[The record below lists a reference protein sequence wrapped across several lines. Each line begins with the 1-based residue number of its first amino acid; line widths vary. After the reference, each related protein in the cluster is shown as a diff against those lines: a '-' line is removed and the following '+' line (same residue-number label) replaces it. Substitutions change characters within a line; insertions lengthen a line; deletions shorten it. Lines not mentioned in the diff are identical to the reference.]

1 MSKSSRRVDTFA
13 SHYIFLLIFFFHS
26 GQLAGMDVV
35 SPELNSLLPDEIMDT
50 EAIEDI
56 SDSQAHGTNTQSKT
70 TNETTVPME
79 TDTSSNVSSAENTLV
94 APTSKDSS
102 PSSSSAGNQITISVS
117 STTSSLPILKQSLAT
132 STTST
137 KTTNSVSGTTVST
150 GGLKL
155 SGPFTISAANH
166 QIILNKVATAQASE
180 ASKSSATCHQ
190 VIKQEG
196 QKLLVT
202 AIGKSG
208 SPIVLQLPNS
218 KAPVGQTSADPKIQT
233 PQFKVVTIGGRPEL
247 KPLVGCTTNQMTALQ
262 TQQLKAVQIAKKTP
276 TSSAPIKFII
286 TKTVNS
292 KGASPQSQVVA
303 GRVLTQTSS
312 VLPTKTITL
321 TEPIGT
327 SLQSIPGKKI
337 AISPLK
343 TPSKVTVVSVA
354 SPTSSA
360 PPKTVTLPVNLAL
373 GQQILAVQQSTSAS
387 PVKVVSSQATAQN
400 IKPVQSVAVGGVS
413 GSHFKTIIPLATQPN
428 VQQIQVPG
436 SRFHYVRLVTATT
449 ASSTVQPS
457 GPSTNS
463 VQTAKPMMVSTGA
476 VRMSV
481 PIVPAQ
487 SVKQVAPKPLTT
499 AVQGV
504 STSQTQQRLIMP
516 ATPLPQIQ
524 PNFTNLPPGTV
535 LAPAPGGGNVGY
547 AVVPAQYV
555 TQLQQSPFV
564 TLANNSSFS
573 ASSGVQTQARLP
585 VNGVSTTEST
595 SRPRKPCNCTKSQCL
610 KLYCDCFA
618 NGEFCNNCNCNNC
631 FNNLEHETERLKAIK
646 TCLDRNPEAFKPKI
660 GKGKEGES
668 DRRHSKGCNC
678 KRSGC
683 LKNYCECY
691 EAKIMCSSIC
701 KCIGCKNFEESPE
714 RKTLMHLADAAEVR
728 VQQQT
733 AAKTKL
739 SSQISDLLMR
749 TTPVIPTGGGSIP
762 CLELNSSA
770 HLFLCWFRKL
780 PYTFVTKEVLEAT
793 CECLLERAK
802 CSEQTLQP
810 QAEAE
815 RMILEEFGHCL
826 MSIINSAGKA
836 KVDCASINC

>member
-1 MSKSSRRVDTFA
+1 
-13 SHYIFLLIFFFHS
+13 
-26 GQLAGMDVV
+26 MDVV

-50 EAIEDI
+50 EAIEDVPH
-56 SDSQAHGTNTQSKT
+56 SHSGTTATQSEPSGDT
-70 TNETTVPME
+70 SVPME
-79 TDTSSNVSSAENTLV
+79 TDTPLATENLTLSSEATEHTQAVSISTDSI
-94 APTSKDSS
+94 TSS
-102 PSSSSAGNQITISVS
+102 PPLTLNV
-117 STTSSLPILKQSLAT
+117 TTS
-132 STTST
+132 
-137 KTTNSVSGTTVST
+137 
-150 GGLKL
+150 GLQKL
-155 SGPFTISAANH
+155 TAPFTISPANH
-166 QIILNKVATAQASE
+166 QIILNKVASSQATE
-180 ASKSSATCHQ
+180 AAKSSGTPPQ

-208 SPIVLQLPNS
+208 QPIVLQLPHTGS
-218 KAPVGQTSADPKIQT
+218 KPGVSQTSGDAKSPA
-233 PQFKVVTIGGRPEL
+233 PQFKVVAIGGRSEL
-247 KPLVGCTTNQMTALQ
+247 KPLMGSAGNQVTTLQ
-262 TQQLKAVQIAKKTP
+262 AQQLKTVQIAKKTP
-276 TSSAPIKFII
+276 VSSAAPIKFII

-292 KGASPQSQVVA
+292 KGLSPQASVPPVIA
-303 GRVLTQTSS
+303 GRVLTQSSPVMPQRTISLSETHNTS
-312 VLPTKTITL
+312 I
-321 TEPIGT
+321 
-327 SLQSIPGKKI
+327 QSIPGKKI

-343 TPSKVTVVSVA
+343 TPSKVT
-354 SPTSSA
+354 
-360 PPKTVTLPVNLAL
+360 
-373 GQQILAVQQSTSAS
+373 
-387 PVKVVSSQATAQN
+387 
-400 IKPVQSVAVGGVS
+400 SVAVGGV
-413 GSHFKTIIPLATQPN
+413 GSSQFKTIIPLPQPN

-449 ASSTVQPS
+449 ASSTGQPS
-457 GPSTNS
+457 GPSTS
-463 VQTAKPMMVSTGA
+463 SIQTAKPMVVSTGA

-487 SVKQVAPKPLTT
+487 TIKQVAPKPLTSAAQVVT
-499 AVQGV
+499 
-504 STSQTQQRLIMP
+504 TTQTQQRLIMP

-564 TLANNSSFS
+564 TLAS
-573 ASSGVQTQARLP
+573 SSGFPAATGIQTQARLP
-585 VNGVSTTEST
+585 LNGLSTSETT

-749 TTPVIPTGGGSIP
+749 TTPVISSGGG
-762 CLELNSSA
+762 
-770 HLFLCWFRKL
+770 RL

-793 CECLLERAK
+793 CECLLEQAK
-802 CSEQTLQP
+802 KAEQTHQP

-826 MSIINSAGKA
+826 MRIISSAGKA
-836 KVDCASINC
+836 KADSASVSC

>member
-1 MSKSSRRVDTFA
+1 
-13 SHYIFLLIFFFHS
+13 
-26 GQLAGMDVV
+26 MDVV

-50 EAIEDI
+50 EAIEDVPHSQPDGTTVQSEP
-56 SDSQAHGTNTQSKT
+56 SDDAS
-70 TNETTVPME
+70 VPME
-79 TDTSSNVSSAENTLV
+79 TDTPVVSENVTLCSDAILPKPAQAMTTSVPTDSTLSLSPRSPLPVSNSST
-94 APTSKDSS
+94 SS
-102 PSSSSAGNQITISVS
+102 PLLTIKPALS
-117 STTSSLPILKQSLAT
+117 T
-132 STTST
+132 STATT
-137 KTTNSVSGTTVST
+137 KTTDSVTGTSVTTSG
-150 GGLKL
+150 LQKL
-155 SGPFTISAANH
+155 TAPFTISPANR
-166 QIILNKVATAQASE
+166 QIILNKVASSQASE
-180 ASKSSATCHQ
+180 AAKSAGNPPQ

-208 SPIVLQLPNS
+208 QPIVLQLPHTGS
-218 KAPVGQTSADPKIQT
+218 KPGVSQTAGDTKSQT
-233 PQFKVVTIGGRPEL
+233 PQFKVVTLGTRSEL
-247 KPLVGCTTNQMTALQ
+247 KPVVGNQVTTLQ
-262 TQQLKAVQIAKKTP
+262 TQQLKTVQIAKKTP
-276 TSSAPIKFII
+276 ASSAAPIKFII

-292 KGASPQSQVVA
+292 KGLSPQTSVPPVIT
-303 GRVLTQTSS
+303 GRVLTQNSQ
-312 VLPTKTITL
+312 VMPPRTITL
-321 TEPIGT
+321 SEPHNT
-327 SLQSIPGKKI
+327 SIQSIPGKKI

-360 PPKTVTLPVNLAL
+360 SQKSVALPVNVAL
-373 GQQILAVQQSTSAS
+373 GQQILTVQQSASAS
-387 PVKVVSSQATAQN
+387 PVKVATSQTTAQN
-400 IKPVQSVAVGGVS
+400 IKPLQSVAVGGVG

-449 ASSTVQPS
+449 ASSAGQPS
-457 GPSTNS
+457 GPSTS
-463 VQTAKPMMVSTGA
+463 SIQTAKPMVVSTGT

-481 PIVPAQ
+481 PVVPAQ
-487 SVKQVAPKPLTT
+487 TMKQVAPKPLTSGT
-499 AVQGV
+499 QVV
-504 STSQTQQRLIMP
+504 TTTQTQQRLIMP

-535 LAPAPGGGNVGY
+535 LTPAPGGGNVGY

-555 TQLQQSPFV
+555 TQIQQPPFV
-564 TLANNSSFS
+564 TLASSSGFS
-573 ASSGVQTQARLP
+573 ASTGIQTQARLP
-585 VNGVSTTEST
+585 LNGLSATETT

-749 TTPVIPTGGGSIP
+749 TTPVLSSGGG
-762 CLELNSSA
+762 
-770 HLFLCWFRKL
+770 RL

-793 CECLLERAK
+793 CECLLEQAK
-802 CSEQTLQP
+802 KAEQTHQP
-810 QAEAE
+810 QTEAE

-826 MSIINSAGKA
+826 MRIISSAGKA
-836 KVDCASINC
+836 KADCASINC

>member
-1 MSKSSRRVDTFA
+1 
-13 SHYIFLLIFFFHS
+13 
-26 GQLAGMDVV
+26 MDVV

-50 EAIEDI
+50 EAIEDVPHTQPEATAMVLSGA
-56 SDSQAHGTNTQSKT
+56 SDDTP
-70 TNETTVPME
+70 VPME
-79 TDTSSNVSSAENTLV
+79 TDTPMASESLGLCSGAASTEHTRALTTTTDSALSIISGSQI
-94 APTSKDSS
+94 PISI
-102 PSSSSAGNQITISVS
+102 SSSSSPLLTLK
-117 STTSSLPILKQSLAT
+117 STLCT
-132 STTST
+132 STT
-137 KTTNSVSGTTVST
+137 KTTDCVTVTATDCSVST
-150 GGLKL
+150 GGLTRL
-155 SGPFTISAANH
+155 TAPFTISPANH
-166 QIILNKVATAQASE
+166 QIILNKVASSQATE
-180 ASKSSATCHQ
+180 AAKAAGPSPQ
-190 VIKQEG
+190 VIKQDG

-202 AIGKSG
+202 SIGKSG
-208 SPIVLQLPNS
+208 QPILLQLPHTGS
-218 KAPVGQTSADPKIQT
+218 KPGFLQTSGDTKSHA
-233 PQFKVVTIGGRPEL
+233 PQFKVVTIGGRTEL
-247 KPLVGCTTNQMTALQ
+247 KPMLGGPGNQLTTLQ
-262 TQQLKAVQIAKKTP
+262 AQQLKAVQIAKKTP
-276 TSSAPIKFII
+276 TSSAAPFKYII
-286 TKTVNS
+286 TKTINS
-292 KGASPQSQVVA
+292 KGLSPQTSVPSVIT
-303 GRVLTQTSS
+303 GRVLTQNSS
-312 VLPTKTITL
+312 GMPSRTITL
-321 TEPIGT
+321 TETHNT
-327 SLQSIPGKKI
+327 SIQSLPGKKI

-343 TPSKVTVVSVA
+343 SPSKVTVVSVA
-354 SPTSSA
+354 SPTSNSTQ
-360 PPKTVTLPVNLAL
+360 KSVTLPVNVAL
-373 GQQILAVQQSTSAS
+373 GQQILTVQQSTSSS
-387 PVKVVSSQATAQN
+387 PVKMATNQGTVQN
-400 IKPVQSVAVGGVS
+400 LKTMQSMTVGGVG
-413 GSHFKTIIPLATQPN
+413 GSQFKTIIPLATQSN

-449 ASSTVQPS
+449 ASSTGQAS
-457 GPSTNS
+457 GPSTS
-463 VQTAKPMMVSTGA
+463 SIQTAKPMVVSTGA

-481 PIVPAQ
+481 PMIAAQ
-487 SVKQVAPKPLTT
+487 TMKQVAPKPLTSAAQVVT
-499 AVQGV
+499 
-504 STSQTQQRLIMP
+504 TQTQQRLIMP

-535 LAPAPGGGNVGY
+535 LAPAPGGGNMGY

-564 TLANNSSFS
+564 TLAS
-573 ASSGVQTQARLP
+573 SSGFPAATGIQTQARLP
-585 VNGVSTTEST
+585 LNGLSTAEAT

-728 VQQQT
+728 VLQQT
-733 AAKTKL
+733 AARTKL

-749 TTPVIPTGGGSIP
+749 STPVI
-762 CLELNSSA
+762 SSESG
-770 HLFLCWFRKL
+770 RL

-793 CECLLERAK
+793 CECLMEQAK
-802 CSEQTLQP
+802 KAEQTHQP

-815 RMILEEFGHCL
+815 RVILEEFGHCL
-826 MSIINSAGKA
+826 MRIISSAGKA

>member
-1 MSKSSRRVDTFA
+1 
-13 SHYIFLLIFFFHS
+13 
-26 GQLAGMDVV
+26 MDVV

-50 EAIEDI
+50 EAIEDVPHTQQASTMVQSEA
-56 SDSQAHGTNTQSKT
+56 SDDTS
-70 TNETTVPME
+70 VPME
-79 TDTSSNVSSAENTLV
+79 TDTPMVPENLGLCSGAASIQHNQALNTPTATDSTLSIISGNQI
-94 APTSKDSS
+94 PISI
-102 PSSSSAGNQITISVS
+102 SSSS
-117 STTSSLPILKQSLAT
+117 SSLLTLKSALST
-132 STTST
+132 STTTT
-137 KTTNSVSGTTVST
+137 KTTDCVTVTATECSVSTS
-150 GGLKL
+150 GLTKL
-155 SGPFTISAANH
+155 TAPFTISPANH
-166 QIILNKVATAQASE
+166 QIILNKVASSQATEAAKTAGTSPQI
-180 ASKSSATCHQ
+180 
-190 VIKQEG
+190 IKQEG

-202 AIGKSG
+202 EIGKSG
-208 SPIVLQLPNS
+208 QPILLQLPHTGS
-218 KAPVGQTSADPKIQT
+218 KPGVLQTSGDTKSQA
-233 PQFKVVTIGGRPEL
+233 PQFKVVTIGGRSEL
-247 KPLVGCTTNQMTALQ
+247 KPMLSSSGNQLTTLQ
-262 TQQLKAVQIAKKTP
+262 AQQLKVVQIAKKTP
-276 TSSAPIKFII
+276 SSSAAPIKFII
-286 TKTVNS
+286 TKTVNT
-292 KGASPQSQVVA
+292 KGLSPQTSVPPVIA
-303 GRVLTQTSS
+303 GRVLTQNSS
-312 VLPTKTITL
+312 VMPSRTITL
-321 TEPIGT
+321 TETHNT
-327 SLQSIPGKKI
+327 SIQSIPGKKI

-354 SPTSSA
+354 SPTSNSSQKSVA
-360 PPKTVTLPVNLAL
+360 LPVNVAL
-373 GQQILAVQQSTSAS
+373 GQQILTVQQSTSNS
-387 PVKVVSSQATAQN
+387 PVKNLKT
-400 IKPVQSVAVGGVS
+400 VQSMAVGGVG
-413 GSHFKTIIPLATQPN
+413 GSQFKTIIPLATQPN

-436 SRFHYVRLVTATT
+436 NRFHYVRLVTATT
-449 ASSTVQPS
+449 ASSTGQPS
-457 GPSTNS
+457 GPSTS
-463 VQTAKPMMVSTGA
+463 SIQTAKPMVVSTGA

-487 SVKQVAPKPLTT
+487 TIKQVAPKPLTSAAQVVT
-499 AVQGV
+499 TTQ
-504 STSQTQQRLIMP
+504 SQQRLIMP

-535 LAPAPGGGNVGY
+535 LAPAPGGGNMGY

-564 TLANNSSFS
+564 TLAS
-573 ASSGVQTQARLP
+573 SSGFPASTGIQTQARLP
-585 VNGVSTTEST
+585 LNGLSTAEAT

-749 TTPVIPTGGGSIP
+749 TTPVISSGGG
-762 CLELNSSA
+762 
-770 HLFLCWFRKL
+770 RL

-793 CECLLERAK
+793 CECLLEQAK
-802 CSEQTLQP
+802 KAEQTHQP

-815 RMILEEFGHCL
+815 RVILEEFGHCL
-826 MSIINSAGKA
+826 MRIISSAGKA
-836 KVDCASINC
+836 KADCASINC

>member
-1 MSKSSRRVDTFA
+1 M
-13 SHYIFLLIFFFHS
+13 
-26 GQLAGMDVV
+26 
-35 SPELNSLLPDEIMDT
+35 
-50 EAIEDI
+50 
-56 SDSQAHGTNTQSKT
+56 
-70 TNETTVPME
+70 TV
-79 TDTSSNVSSAENTLV
+79 
-94 APTSKDSS
+94 
-102 PSSSSAGNQITISVS
+102 
-117 STTSSLPILKQSLAT
+117 
-132 STTST
+132 T
-137 KTTNSVSGTTVST
+137 KTTDSVTATTVST
-150 GGLKL
+150 GGLQK
-155 SGPFTISAANH
+155 SSVPFTISAANH
-166 QIILNKVATAQASE
+166 QIILNKVASAQASE
-180 ASKSSATCHQ
+180 ASKSSTSHQ

-208 SPIVLQLPNS
+208 QPIVLQLPHTIN
-218 KAPVGQTSADPKIQT
+218 KAAAGQTSADTKLQT
-233 PQFKVVTIGGRPEL
+233 PQFKVVTIGGRSEL
-247 KPLVGCTTNQMTALQ
+247 KPLIGSTTNQVATLQ
-262 TQQLKAVQIAKKTP
+262 SQQLKTVQIAKKTP
-276 TSSAPIKFII
+276 TSTAPIKFII

-292 KGASPQSQVVA
+292 KGAGPQSPVVA
-303 GRVLTQTSS
+303 GRVLTQTSP
-312 VLPTKTITL
+312 VLPSRTITL
-321 TEPIGT
+321 TEPIGA
-327 SLQSIPGKKI
+327 GKKI

-343 TPSKVTVVSVA
+343 TPSKVTVVSVP
-354 SPTSSA
+354 SSTSSA
-360 PPKTVTLPVNLAL
+360 PQKTVTLPVNLAL
-373 GQQILAVQQSTSAS
+373 GQQILAVQQSTS
-387 PVKVVSSQATAQN
+387 PVKVVSSQATAQT
-400 IKPVQSVAVGGVS
+400 IKPVQSVAVG
-413 GSHFKTIIPLATQPN
+413 GSHFKTIIPLATQQN
-428 VQQIQVPG
+428 VQPIQVPG

-449 ASSTVQPS
+449 ASSSAQSS

-463 VQTAKPMMVSTGA
+463 AQPAKPMMVSSGA

-487 SVKQVAPKPLTT
+487 TVKQVAPKPL
-499 AVQGV
+499 AAAAQVAP
-504 STSQTQQRLIMP
+504 QTQQRLIMP

-564 TLANNSSFS
+564 TLASSSSGFT
-573 ASSGVQTQARLP
+573 ASSGIQTQARLP
-585 VNGVSTTEST
+585 VNGVSTAEST

-618 NGEFCNNCNCNNC
+618 NGEFCANCNCNNC

-660 GKGKEGES
+660 GKGKEGDA

-739 SSQISDLLMR
+739 SSQISDLLLR
-749 TTPVIPTGGGSIP
+749 TAPVIPTGGG
-762 CLELNSSA
+762 
-770 HLFLCWFRKL
+770 RL

-810 QAEAE
+810 QVEAE

-826 MSIINSAGKA
+826 MSIISSAGKA

>member
-1 MSKSSRRVDTFA
+1 
-13 SHYIFLLIFFFHS
+13 
-26 GQLAGMDVV
+26 MDVV

-79 TDTSSNVSSAENTLV
+79 TDT
-94 APTSKDSS
+94 
-102 PSSSSAGNQITISVS
+102 
-117 STTSSLPILKQSLAT
+117 TTSSLPILKQSLAT

-585 VNGVSTTEST
+585 VNG
-595 SRPRKPCNCTKSQCL
+595 
-610 KLYCDCFA
+610 YCDCFA

-749 TTPVIPTGGGSIP
+749 TTPVIPTGGG
-762 CLELNSSA
+762 
-770 HLFLCWFRKL
+770 RL

>member
-1 MSKSSRRVDTFA
+1 
-13 SHYIFLLIFFFHS
+13 
-26 GQLAGMDVV
+26 MDVV

-50 EAIEDI
+50 EAIEDVPQSQPDETAVQSEP
-56 SDSQAHGTNTQSKT
+56 SDDTS
-70 TNETTVPME
+70 VPME
-79 TDTSSNVSSAENTLV
+79 TDTPLASENL
-94 APTSKDSS
+94 
-102 PSSSSAGNQITISVS
+102 
-117 STTSSLPILKQSLAT
+117 SLCSDAT
-132 STTST
+132 STEPTQALTTSA
-137 KTTNSVSGTTVST
+137 TTGNPIAVSISTATITTDSVTGTIVST
-150 GGLKL
+150 SGLQKL
-155 SGPFTISAANH
+155 TAPFTISPANH
-166 QIILNKVATAQASE
+166 QIILNKVASSQATE
-180 ASKSSATCHQ
+180 AAKSAGTPQ

-208 SPIVLQLPNS
+208 QPIVLQLPHTGS
-218 KAPVGQTSADPKIQT
+218 KPGASQTSGDTKPQT
-233 PQFKVVTIGGRPEL
+233 PQFKVVTLGARSEL
-247 KPLVGCTTNQMTALQ
+247 KPVVGSAGNQVTTLQ
-262 TQQLKAVQIAKKTP
+262 PQQLKTVQIAKKTP
-276 TSSAPIKFII
+276 TSSAAPIKFII

-292 KGASPQSQVVA
+292 KGLSSPTSVPPVIA
-303 GRVLTQTSS
+303 GRVLTQTSP
-312 VLPTKTITL
+312 VMPPRTITL
-321 TEPIGT
+321 SEPHNT
-327 SLQSIPGKKI
+327 SIQSIAGKKI

-354 SPTSSA
+354 SPTSNASQKSVA
-360 PPKTVTLPVNLAL
+360 LPVNVAL
-373 GQQILAVQQSTSAS
+373 GQQILTVQQSTSGS
-387 PVKVVSSQATAQN
+387 PVKLATSQTTTQN
-400 IKPVQSVAVGGVS
+400 IKPVQSLAVGGVG
-413 GSHFKTIIPLATQPN
+413 GSQFKTIIPLATQPN

-436 SRFHYVRLVTATT
+436 SKFHYVRLVTATT
-449 ASSTVQPS
+449 ASSIGQAS
-457 GPSTNS
+457 GPSTS
-463 VQTAKPMMVSTGA
+463 SIQTAKPMVVNTGA

-487 SVKQVAPKPLTT
+487 PMKQVAPKPLTSAAQIVT
-499 AVQGV
+499 
-504 STSQTQQRLIMP
+504 TTQTQQRLIMP

-524 PNFTNLPPGTV
+524 PNFTNLRPGTV

-564 TLANNSSFS
+564 TLAGSSGFP
-573 ASSGVQTQARLP
+573 ASTGVQTQARLP
-585 VNGVSTTEST
+585 LNGLSTAEAT

-749 TTPVIPTGGGSIP
+749 TTPVNSSGGG
-762 CLELNSSA
+762 
-770 HLFLCWFRKL
+770 RL

-793 CECLLERAK
+793 CECLVEQAK
-802 CSEQTLQP
+802 KAEQTFQS

-826 MSIINSAGKA
+826 MRIISSAGKA
-836 KVDCASINC
+836 KADSASISC

>member
-1 MSKSSRRVDTFA
+1 
-13 SHYIFLLIFFFHS
+13 
-26 GQLAGMDVV
+26 MDVV
-35 SPELNSLLPDEIMDT
+35 SPELTSLLPDEIMDT

-56 SDSQAHGTNTQSKT
+56 PQSQPDG
-70 TNETTVPME
+70 
-79 TDTSSNVSSAENTLV
+79 SAVHPL
-94 APTSKDSS
+94 P
-102 PSSSSAGNQITISVS
+102 ISIS
-117 STTSSLPILKQSLAT
+117 STLPSLLTLKPAMAASIAT
-132 STTST
+132 T
-137 KTTNSVSGTTVST
+137 KTTDSLTGTSFST
-150 GGLKL
+150 GGLQRL
-155 SGPFTISAANH
+155 TAPFTISAANH
-166 QIILNKVATAQASE
+166 QIILNKVASSQATE
-180 ASKSSATCHQ
+180 AAKSAGISPQ
-190 VIKQEG
+190 IIKQEG

-202 AIGKSG
+202 TIGKSG
-208 SPIVLQLPNS
+208 QPIVLQLPHTGGKPGLS
-218 KAPVGQTSADPKIQT
+218 QTFGDNKSQA
-233 PQFKVVTIGGRPEL
+233 PQFKVVTIGGRSEL
-247 KPLVGCTTNQMTALQ
+247 KPVVGGAGNQLTTLQ
-262 TQQLKAVQIAKKTP
+262 AQQLKTVQIATKTP
-276 TSSAPIKFII
+276 VSSAAPIKFII

-292 KGASPQSQVVA
+292 KGLCPQTSVSPVIA
-303 GRVLTQTSS
+303 GRVLTQTSAG
-312 VLPTKTITL
+312 LPSRTITL
-321 TEPIGT
+321 SEPHN
-327 SLQSIPGKKI
+327 SNMQSISGKKI

-354 SPTSSA
+354 SPTSNASH
-360 PPKTVTLPVNLAL
+360 KSLTLPVNVAL
-373 GQQILAVQQSTSAS
+373 GQQILTVQQSTSAS
-387 PVKVVSSQATAQN
+387 PVKLKSLSNISQN
-400 IKPVQSVAVGGVS
+400 IKPMQSVTMGGVGGS
-413 GSHFKTIIPLATQPN
+413 QFKTIIPLASQPN

-449 ASSTVQPS
+449 ASSSGHLS
-457 GPSTNS
+457 GPSTS
-463 VQTAKPMMVSTGA
+463 SIQTAKPMVVSTGA

-487 SVKQVAPKPLTT
+487 TIKQMAPKPLTSAT
-499 AVQGV
+499 VV
-504 STSQTQQRLIMP
+504 TTTPTQQRLIMP

-555 TQLQQSPFV
+555 TQLQQTPFV
-564 TLANNSSFS
+564 TLAS
-573 ASSGVQTQARLP
+573 SSGFPASAGIQTQARLP
-585 VNGVSTTEST
+585 LNGLSTSETT

-728 VQQQT
+728 VLQQT

-749 TTPVIPTGGGSIP
+749 TTPVISSGGG
-762 CLELNSSA
+762 
-770 HLFLCWFRKL
+770 RL

-793 CECLLERAK
+793 CECLMEQAK
-802 CSEQTLQP
+802 KAEQAHQP
-810 QAEAE
+810 QVEAE

-826 MSIINSAGKA
+826 MRIISSAGKA
-836 KVDCASINC
+836 KADCASINC

>member
-1 MSKSSRRVDTFA
+1 
-13 SHYIFLLIFFFHS
+13 
-26 GQLAGMDVV
+26 MDVV

-56 SDSQAHGTNTQSKT
+56 PQSQPDGTTVQSEPSDDAP
-70 TNETTVPME
+70 VPME
-79 TDTSSNVSSAENTLV
+79 TDTPIAAENLSLC
-94 APTSKDSS
+94 ADATSTEHTQ
-102 PSSSSAGNQITISVS
+102 ALT
-117 STTSSLPILKQSLAT
+117 T
-132 STTST
+132 STTSDSTLSISSGSQLPISISSTSASLLTLKPALATSIATT
-137 KTTNSVSGTTVST
+137 KTTDSLTGTSISTSG
-150 GGLKL
+150 LQKL
-155 SGPFTISAANH
+155 TAPFTISAANH
-166 QIILNKVATAQASE
+166 QIILNKVASSQATE
-180 ASKSSATCHQ
+180 AAKAAGTQPQ

-208 SPIVLQLPNS
+208 QPIVLQLPHTGS
-218 KAPVGQTSADPKIQT
+218 KAGVSQTSGDAKSQA
-233 PQFKVVTIGGRPEL
+233 PQFKVVTIGGRSEL
-247 KPLVGCTTNQMTALQ
+247 KPVAGSAGNQLTTLQ
-262 TQQLKAVQIAKKTP
+262 AQQLKTVQIAKKTP
-276 TSSAPIKFII
+276 VSSAAPIKFII

-292 KGASPQSQVVA
+292 KGLSPQTSVSPVIA
-303 GRVLTQTSS
+303 GRVLTQNS
-312 VLPTKTITL
+312 PGMPPRTINLSESHNT
-321 TEPIGT
+321 TI
-327 SLQSIPGKKI
+327 QSIPGKKI

-360 PPKTVTLPVNLAL
+360 SQKSVTLPVNVAL
-373 GQQILAVQQSTSAS
+373 GQQILTVQQSTSAS
-387 PVKVVSSQATAQN
+387 PVKVATSQTTTQS

-413 GSHFKTIIPLATQPN
+413 GSQFKTIIPLATQPN

-449 ASSTVQPS
+449 ASSSTQPS
-457 GPSTNS
+457 GPSTS
-463 VQTAKPMMVSTGA
+463 SIQTAKPMVVSTGA

-487 SVKQVAPKPLTT
+487 TIKQMAPKPLTSA
-499 AVQGV
+499 AVV
-504 STSQTQQRLIMP
+504 TTTQTQQRLIMP

-524 PNFTNLPPGTV
+524 PNFTSLPPGTV

-555 TQLQQSPFV
+555 TQLQQTPFV
-564 TLANNSSFS
+564 TLASSSGFP
-573 ASSGVQTQARLP
+573 ASTGVQTQAKLP
-585 VNGVSTTEST
+585 LNGLSTAETT

-749 TTPVIPTGGGSIP
+749 TTPVISSGGG
-762 CLELNSSA
+762 
-770 HLFLCWFRKL
+770 RL

-793 CECLLERAK
+793 CECLLEQAK
-802 CSEQTLQP
+802 KAEQTHQP
-810 QAEAE
+810 QVEAE

-826 MSIINSAGKA
+826 MRIISSAGKA
-836 KVDCASINC
+836 KADCASINC

>member
-1 MSKSSRRVDTFA
+1 
-13 SHYIFLLIFFFHS
+13 
-26 GQLAGMDVV
+26 MDVV

-50 EAIEDI
+50 EAIEDV
-56 SDSQAHGTNTQSKT
+56 AHPQPDGTTVQSEPT
-70 TNETTVPME
+70 DDTSVPME
-79 TDTSSNVSSAENTLV
+79 TDTPMAPESVTLCSDA
-94 APTSKDSS
+94 APTDHTQALTTSTDSTLCIS
-102 PSSSSAGNQITISVS
+102 SGSQLPVSISSSSSPLLT
-117 STTSSLPILKQSLAT
+117 LKPTMAT
-132 STTST
+132 STATT
-137 KTTNSVSGTTVST
+137 KTTDSVTGTSVSTS
-150 GGLKL
+150 GLQKL
-155 SGPFTISAANH
+155 TAPFTISAANH
-166 QIILNKVATAQASE
+166 QIILNKVASSQATE
-180 ASKSSATCHQ
+180 AAKSAGTPPQ

-208 SPIVLQLPNS
+208 QPIVLQLPHTGN
-218 KAPVGQTSADPKIQT
+218 KPGIAQTSGDAKSQA
-233 PQFKVVTIGGRPEL
+233 PQFKVVTIGGRSEL
-247 KPLVGCTTNQMTALQ
+247 KPVVGSPGNQLTTLQ
-262 TQQLKAVQIAKKTP
+262 AQQLKTVQIAKKTP
-276 TSSAPIKFII
+276 TSSAAPIKFII

-292 KGASPQSQVVA
+292 KGLSPQTSVNPVIA
-303 GRVLTQTSS
+303 GRVLTQNSP
-312 VLPTKTITL
+312 VMPPRTITL
-321 TEPIGT
+321 SEPHNTTI
-327 SLQSIPGKKI
+327 QSIPGKKI

-360 PPKTVTLPVNLAL
+360 PQKSVALPVNVAL
-373 GQQILAVQQSTSAS
+373 GQQILTVQQSTSGS
-387 PVKVVSSQATAQN
+387 PVKVATSQTAAQG
-400 IKPVQSVAVGGVS
+400 IKPVQSVAVGGVG
-413 GSHFKTIIPLATQPN
+413 GSQFKTIIPLATQPN

-449 ASSTVQPS
+449 ASSTGQPS
-457 GPSTNS
+457 GPSTS
-463 VQTAKPMMVSTGA
+463 SIQTAKPMVVSTGA

-487 SVKQVAPKPLTT
+487 TMKQVAPKPLTSAPQVVT
-499 AVQGV
+499 
-504 STSQTQQRLIMP
+504 TTQTQQRLIMP

-535 LAPAPGGGNVGY
+535 LAPAPGSGNVGY

-564 TLANNSSFS
+564 TLAS
-573 ASSGVQTQARLP
+573 SSGFPPSTGIQTQARLP
-585 VNGVSTTEST
+585 LNGLSTAEST

-749 TTPVIPTGGGSIP
+749 TTPVISSGSG
-762 CLELNSSA
+762 
-770 HLFLCWFRKL
+770 RL

-793 CECLLERAK
+793 CECLLEQAK
-802 CSEQTLQP
+802 KAEQTHQP
-810 QAEAE
+810 QVEAE

-826 MSIINSAGKA
+826 MRIINSAGKA
-836 KVDCASINC
+836 KADCASINC

>member
-1 MSKSSRRVDTFA
+1 
-13 SHYIFLLIFFFHS
+13 
-26 GQLAGMDVV
+26 MDVV
-35 SPELNSLLPDEIMDT
+35 SPDLNSLLPDEIMDT

-56 SDSQAHGTNTQSKT
+56 PHSHPDSTSVQSEPNDDT
-70 TNETTVPME
+70 PVPME
-79 TDTSSNVSSAENTLV
+79 TDTPMASENLSLCSNVTSTEPTQALTTSAATDTILSISSGSQL
-94 APTSKDSS
+94 PMS
-102 PSSSSAGNQITISVS
+102 I
-117 STTSSLPILKQSLAT
+117 STTSSSLLTLKPGMAT
-132 STTST
+132 SIATT
-137 KTTNSVSGTTVST
+137 KTTDSLTGTSISTSG
-150 GGLKL
+150 LQKL
-155 SGPFTISAANH
+155 TAPFAISAANH
-166 QIILNKVATAQASE
+166 QIILNKVASSQATE
-180 ASKSSATCHQ
+180 AAKSAGTQPQ

-208 SPIVLQLPNS
+208 QPIVLQLPHTGS
-218 KAPVGQTSADPKIQT
+218 KPGISQMSGDPKSQA
-233 PQFKVVTIGGRPEL
+233 PQFKVVTIGGRSEL
-247 KPLVGCTTNQMTALQ
+247 KPAMGSAGNQMTTLQ
-262 TQQLKAVQIAKKTP
+262 AQQLKTLQIAKKTP
-276 TSSAPIKFII
+276 TSSAAPIKFII

-292 KGASPQSQVVA
+292 KGLSPQTTVSPVIA
-303 GRVLTQTSS
+303 GRALTQNSP
-312 VLPTKTITL
+312 VMPPRTITL
-321 TEPIGT
+321 SESLNT
-327 SLQSIPGKKI
+327 SIQSISGKKI

-354 SPTSSA
+354 SPTSNATQKSVA
-360 PPKTVTLPVNLAL
+360 LPVNVAL
-373 GQQILAVQQSTSAS
+373 GQQILTVQQATSAS
-387 PVKVVSSQATAQN
+387 PVKVATSQNTTQN
-400 IKPVQSVAVGGVS
+400 IKQVQSVAVSGVA
-413 GSHFKTIIPLATQPN
+413 GSQFKTIIPLTSQPN

-449 ASSTVQPS
+449 ASSAGQPS
-457 GPSTNS
+457 GPSTS
-463 VQTAKPMMVSTGA
+463 SLQTAKPMVVSTGA

-487 SVKQVAPKPLTT
+487 TIKQMAPKPLTSA
-499 AVQGV
+499 AVV
-504 STSQTQQRLIMP
+504 TTTQTQQRLIMP

-555 TQLQQSPFV
+555 TQLQQTPFV
-564 TLANNSSFS
+564 TLAS
-573 ASSGVQTQARLP
+573 SSGFPASTAIQTQARLP
-585 VNGVSTTEST
+585 LNGLSTAEAT

-646 TCLDRNPEAFKPKI
+646 TCLERNPEAFKPKI

-701 KCIGCKNFEESPE
+701 KCVGCKNFEESPE

-749 TTPVIPTGGGSIP
+749 TTPVISSGGG
-762 CLELNSSA
+762 
-770 HLFLCWFRKL
+770 RM

-793 CECLLERAK
+793 CECLLEQAK
-802 CSEQTLQP
+802 KAEQP
-810 QAEAE
+810 QVEAE

-826 MSIINSAGKA
+826 MRIISSAGKA
-836 KVDCASINC
+836 KADCASINC

>member
-1 MSKSSRRVDTFA
+1 
-13 SHYIFLLIFFFHS
+13 
-26 GQLAGMDVV
+26 MDVV

-50 EAIEDI
+50 EDIEDP
-56 SDSQAHGTNTQSKT
+56 SDDAS
-70 TNETTVPME
+70 VPME
-79 TDTSSNVSSAENTLV
+79 TDTSVASENVT
-94 APTSKDSS
+94 
-102 PSSSSAGNQITISVS
+102 
-117 STTSSLPILKQSLAT
+117 LAT
-132 STTST
+132 STATT
-137 KTTNSVSGTTVST
+137 KTTDSVTGTSVTTSGLQKLTT
-150 GGLKL
+150 
-155 SGPFTISAANH
+155 PFTISPANR
-166 QIILNKVATAQASE
+166 QIILNKVASQASE
-180 ASKSSATCHQ
+180 AAKSAGNPPQ
-190 VIKQEG
+190 VIKQDG

-208 SPIVLQLPNS
+208 QPIVLQLPHTGS
-218 KAPVGQTSADPKIQT
+218 KPGISQTAGDTKSQA
-233 PQFKVVTIGGRPEL
+233 PQFKVVTIGGRSDL
-247 KPLVGCTTNQMTALQ
+247 KPVVGNQVTTLQ
-262 TQQLKAVQIAKKTP
+262 TQQLK
-276 TSSAPIKFII
+276 
-286 TKTVNS
+286 TV
-292 KGASPQSQVVA
+292 
-303 GRVLTQTSS
+303 
-312 VLPTKTITL
+312 
-321 TEPIGT
+321 
-327 SLQSIPGKKI
+327 
-337 AISPLK
+337 
-343 TPSKVTVVSVA
+343 
-354 SPTSSA
+354 
-360 PPKTVTLPVNLAL
+360 
-373 GQQILAVQQSTSAS
+373 
-387 PVKVVSSQATAQN
+387 QN
-400 IKPVQSVAVGGVS
+400 IKSVAVGGVG
-413 GSHFKTIIPLATQPN
+413 GSQFKTIIPLATQPN

-449 ASSTVQPS
+449 ASSTGQPS
-457 GPSTNS
+457 GPSTS
-463 VQTAKPMMVSTGA
+463 SIQTAKPMVVSTAA

-481 PIVPAQ
+481 PVVPAQ
-487 SVKQVAPKPLTT
+487 TMKQVAPKPLTSGPQVVT
-499 AVQGV
+499 
-504 STSQTQQRLIMP
+504 TTQTQQRLIMP

-535 LAPAPGGGNVGY
+535 LTPAPGGGNVGY

-555 TQLQQSPFV
+555 TQIQQPPFV
-564 TLANNSSFS
+564 TLASSSSFS
-573 ASSGVQTQARLP
+573 ASTGIQTQARLP
-585 VNGVSTTEST
+585 LNGLSAAETT

-749 TTPVIPTGGGSIP
+749 TTPVISSGSG
-762 CLELNSSA
+762 
-770 HLFLCWFRKL
+770 RL

-793 CECLLERAK
+793 CECLLEQAK
-802 CSEQTLQP
+802 KAEQTHQP
-810 QAEAE
+810 QVEAE

-826 MSIINSAGKA
+826 MRIISSAGKA
-836 KVDCASINC
+836 KSDCASINC

>member
-1 MSKSSRRVDTFA
+1 
-13 SHYIFLLIFFFHS
+13 
-26 GQLAGMDVV
+26 MDVV

-56 SDSQAHGTNTQSKT
+56 PQSQPDGTTVQSEPSDDAP
-70 TNETTVPME
+70 VPME
-79 TDTSSNVSSAENTLV
+79 TDTPIAAENLSLC
-94 APTSKDSS
+94 ADATSTEHTQ
-102 PSSSSAGNQITISVS
+102 ALT
-117 STTSSLPILKQSLAT
+117 T
-132 STTST
+132 STTSDSTLSISSGSQLPISISSTSASLLTLKPALATSIATT
-137 KTTNSVSGTTVST
+137 KTTDSLTGTSISTSG
-150 GGLKL
+150 LQKL
-155 SGPFTISAANH
+155 TAPFTISAANH
-166 QIILNKVATAQASE
+166 QIILNKVASSQATE
-180 ASKSSATCHQ
+180 AAKAAGTQPQ

-208 SPIVLQLPNS
+208 QPIVLQLPHTGS
-218 KAPVGQTSADPKIQT
+218 KAGVSQTSGDAKSQA
-233 PQFKVVTIGGRPEL
+233 PQFKVVTIGGRSEL
-247 KPLVGCTTNQMTALQ
+247 KPVAGSAGNQLTTLQ
-262 TQQLKAVQIAKKTP
+262 AQQLKTVQIAKKTP
-276 TSSAPIKFII
+276 VSSAAPIKFII

-292 KGASPQSQVVA
+292 KGLSPQTSVSPVIA
-303 GRVLTQTSS
+303 GRVLTQNS
-312 VLPTKTITL
+312 PGMPPRTINLSESHST
-321 TEPIGT
+321 TI
-327 SLQSIPGKKI
+327 QSIPGKKI

-360 PPKTVTLPVNLAL
+360 SQKSVTLPVNVAL
-373 GQQILAVQQSTSAS
+373 GQQILTVQQSTSAS
-387 PVKVVSSQATAQN
+387 PVKVATSQTTTQS

-413 GSHFKTIIPLATQPN
+413 GSQFKTIIPLATQPN

-449 ASSTVQPS
+449 ASSSTQPS
-457 GPSTNS
+457 GPSTS
-463 VQTAKPMMVSTGA
+463 SIQTAKPMVVSTGA

-487 SVKQVAPKPLTT
+487 TIKQMAPKPLTSA
-499 AVQGV
+499 AVV
-504 STSQTQQRLIMP
+504 TTTQTQQRLIMP

-524 PNFTNLPPGTV
+524 PNFTSLPPGTV

-555 TQLQQSPFV
+555 TQLQQTPFV
-564 TLANNSSFS
+564 TLASSSGFP
-573 ASSGVQTQARLP
+573 ASTGVQTQAKLP
-585 VNGVSTTEST
+585 LNGLSTAETT

-749 TTPVIPTGGGSIP
+749 TTPVISSGGG
-762 CLELNSSA
+762 
-770 HLFLCWFRKL
+770 RL

-793 CECLLERAK
+793 CECLLEQAK
-802 CSEQTLQP
+802 KAEQTHQP
-810 QAEAE
+810 QVEAE

-826 MSIINSAGKA
+826 MRIISSAGKA
-836 KVDCASINC
+836 KADCASINC

>member
-1 MSKSSRRVDTFA
+1 
-13 SHYIFLLIFFFHS
+13 
-26 GQLAGMDVV
+26 MDVV

-50 EAIEDI
+50 EAIEDVPH
-56 SDSQAHGTNTQSKT
+56 SHSGTTATQSEPSGDT
-70 TNETTVPME
+70 SVPME
-79 TDTSSNVSSAENTLV
+79 TDTPLATENLTLSSEATEHTQAVSISTDSMLSISSRSQI
-94 APTSKDSS
+94 PISISSTSS
-102 PSSSSAGNQITISVS
+102 PPLTLNV
-117 STTSSLPILKQSLAT
+117 TTS
-132 STTST
+132 
-137 KTTNSVSGTTVST
+137 
-150 GGLKL
+150 GLQKL
-155 SGPFTISAANH
+155 TAPFTISPANH
-166 QIILNKVATAQASE
+166 QIILNKVASSQATE
-180 ASKSSATCHQ
+180 AAKSSGTPPQ

-208 SPIVLQLPNS
+208 QPIVLQLPHTGS
-218 KAPVGQTSADPKIQT
+218 KPGVSQTSGDAKSPA
-233 PQFKVVTIGGRPEL
+233 PQFKVVAIGGRSEL
-247 KPLVGCTTNQMTALQ
+247 KPLMGSAGNQVTTLQ
-262 TQQLKAVQIAKKTP
+262 AQQLKTVQIAKKTP
-276 TSSAPIKFII
+276 VSSAAPIKFII

-292 KGASPQSQVVA
+292 KGLSPQASVPPVIA
-303 GRVLTQTSS
+303 GRVLTQSSPVMPQRTISLSETHNTS
-312 VLPTKTITL
+312 I
-321 TEPIGT
+321 
-327 SLQSIPGKKI
+327 QSIPGKKI

-354 SPTSSA
+354 SPTSNASQKSVA
-360 PPKTVTLPVNLAL
+360 LPVNVAL
-373 GQQILAVQQSTSAS
+373 GQQILTVQQSTSAS
-387 PVKVVSSQATAQN
+387 PVKLATSQTTAQN
-400 IKPVQSVAVGGVS
+400 IKPGQSVAVGGV
-413 GSHFKTIIPLATQPN
+413 GSSQFKTIIPLPQPN

-449 ASSTVQPS
+449 ASSTGQPS
-457 GPSTNS
+457 GPSTS
-463 VQTAKPMMVSTGA
+463 SIQTAKPMVVSTGA

-487 SVKQVAPKPLTT
+487 TIKQVAPKPLTSAAQVVT
-499 AVQGV
+499 
-504 STSQTQQRLIMP
+504 TTQTQQRLIMP

-564 TLANNSSFS
+564 TLAS
-573 ASSGVQTQARLP
+573 SSGFPAATGIQTQARLP
-585 VNGVSTTEST
+585 LNGLSTSETT

-749 TTPVIPTGGGSIP
+749 TTPVISSGGG
-762 CLELNSSA
+762 
-770 HLFLCWFRKL
+770 RL

-793 CECLLERAK
+793 CECLLEQAK
-802 CSEQTLQP
+802 KAEQTHQP

-826 MSIINSAGKA
+826 MRIISSAGKA
-836 KVDCASINC
+836 KADSASVSC

>member
-1 MSKSSRRVDTFA
+1 
-13 SHYIFLLIFFFHS
+13 
-26 GQLAGMDVV
+26 MDVV

-50 EAIEDI
+50 EDIEDVPHSQPGTTGVHSEP
-56 SDSQAHGTNTQSKT
+56 SDDA
-70 TNETTVPME
+70 M
-79 TDTSSNVSSAENTLV
+79 
-94 APTSKDSS
+94 
-102 PSSSSAGNQITISVS
+102 
-117 STTSSLPILKQSLAT
+117 TTSTATDSMLSASLAT
-132 STTST
+132 STATT
-137 KTTNSVSGTTVST
+137 KTTDSVTGTSVTTSGLQKLTT
-150 GGLKL
+150 
-155 SGPFTISAANH
+155 PFTISPANR
-166 QIILNKVATAQASE
+166 QIILNKVASQASE
-180 ASKSSATCHQ
+180 AAKSAGNPPQ
-190 VIKQEG
+190 VIKQDG

-208 SPIVLQLPNS
+208 QPIVLQLPHTGS
-218 KAPVGQTSADPKIQT
+218 KPGVSQTAGDTKSQA
-233 PQFKVVTIGGRPEL
+233 PQFKVVTIGGRSDL
-247 KPLVGCTTNQMTALQ
+247 KPVVGNQVTTLQ
-262 TQQLKAVQIAKKTP
+262 TQQLKTVQIAKKTP
-276 TSSAPIKFII
+276 ASSAAPIKFII

-292 KGASPQSQVVA
+292 KGISPQTSVPPVIT
-303 GRVLTQTSS
+303 GRVLTQSS
-312 VLPTKTITL
+312 PVMPPRTITL
-321 TEPIGT
+321 SEPHNT
-327 SLQSIPGKKI
+327 NLQSIPGKKI

-360 PPKTVTLPVNLAL
+360 SQKSVALPVNVAL
-373 GQQILAVQQSTSAS
+373 GQQILTVQQSTSVS
-387 PVKVVSSQATAQN
+387 PVKVATSQSTTQN
-400 IKPVQSVAVGGVS
+400 IKPVAVGGVG
-413 GSHFKTIIPLATQPN
+413 GSQFKTIIPLATQPN

-449 ASSTVQPS
+449 ASSTGQPS
-457 GPSTNS
+457 GPSTS
-463 VQTAKPMMVSTGA
+463 SIQTAKPMVVSTAA

-481 PIVPAQ
+481 PVVPAQ
-487 SVKQVAPKPLTT
+487 TMKQVAPKPLTSGPQVVT
-499 AVQGV
+499 
-504 STSQTQQRLIMP
+504 TTQTQQRLIMP

-535 LAPAPGGGNVGY
+535 LTPAPGGGNVGY

-555 TQLQQSPFV
+555 TQVSECSLCAFWFEGF
-564 TLANNSSFS
+564 FS
-573 ASSGVQTQARLP
+573 AET
-585 VNGVSTTEST
+585 T

-749 TTPVIPTGGGSIP
+749 TTPVISSGSG
-762 CLELNSSA
+762 
-770 HLFLCWFRKL
+770 RL

-793 CECLLERAK
+793 CECLLEQAK
-802 CSEQTLQP
+802 KAEQTHQP
-810 QAEAE
+810 QVEAE

-826 MSIINSAGKA
+826 MRIISSAGKA
-836 KVDCASINC
+836 KSDCASINC